1 MKTLMQKISAQLIG
15 SGLAVLFMMPAF
27 ADDIEI
33 YVGNALV
40 SGEVKPN
47 LMFIIDT
54 SGSMRAKVN
63 TPLPYDIN
71 VDYSQSPYSGG
82 CFDPDKIYFSTGT
95 TPVDCATD
103 DWFNR
108 SALKCDAAT
117 QPMFNTTPPTV
128 VTDPPIEQSDSGQVP
143 KGPDDIAYTETVDI
157 SSSYDET
164 NDTTTTVSETTTVT
178 ISGGNKRTVVSQT
191 TSRSTG
197 PALGHGWYQD
207 RIAQWKVNADPNRE
221 AWEMI
226 NNGQKNW
233 FIECKVDSAVH
244 GVDASSPAKYI
255 ANLTPGPYTTTTT
268 NAADWNATG
277 RGYVLY
283 TGNYLNWAKVAPVL
297 DDANSPN
304 RLDVVKDVTYSV
316 VDSTNNINIGLM
328 RFDSRD
334 AAQGGPVRYP
344 VLDVTQ
350 SRNDFKA
357 RLRTM
362 KHGGYTPLSETLY
375 ESYLYWAG
383 KDVKYGNSSNPS
395 NSTGVT
401 LTGSGNKTYDSPIDY
416 TCQKNFNIFLSD
428 GDPSRDG
435 DANSEIKTLIGKNCV
450 DNCMDELA
458 QYMHENDIYDGLAD
472 KQSVTTYTVGFASD
486 HPLLRATAEK
496 SGGKYYQ
503 ANNAAELTEIFNKII
518 AEILSVNTTFSSPAV
533 SINAFNRSTHRNEL
547 YFTLFKPGIGPHWN
561 GNLKR
566 FKLVFDADG
575 LPVIKDYA
583 NRDAINA
590 KTGFFDAEAHSWWT
604 DVAGEADG
612 GEVVKGGAA
621 AHIAA
626 RTVYTYTA
634 STDPVMV
641 DLTLSNHR
649 FHEDN
654 TNITDAM
661 MAVKPSDPIGFRNK
675 VIQWARG
682 LDAYDDNGDGS
693 TSDARKIMGDPLH
706 SEPALIQY
714 DASYITDPSSG
725 LSVIDP
731 NSDPDITAYVA
742 TNDGILHAIDTR
754 TGEEIFSFIP
764 QETLAMQRTVAE
776 NLAGN
781 GKAYGIDGSINSLV
795 IDVNQNGIIEAS
807 TDKVYIFFGQRRGG
821 DHYYAMDV
829 TNREKPI
836 LMWKIKGGVGD
847 FKYLSQTW
855 SNIQV
860 KKIKLQNKDKYVL
873 VFGGGYDLDQDAVT
887 SRTADNIGNAVYIV
901 DALGEGGFG
910 GGSRLWWAS
919 AAATA
924 DLVLADMKYSI
935 PARLKAVDVRGDG
948 YLDRIYVGDMGGQI
962 WRFDIQKGET
972 TGATLSSLVSG
983 GRIAD
988 LGADGSKANNRR
1000 FYYPPDVA
1008 FIAEPDKAP
1017 YLALAIAS
1025 GYRAH
1030 PLERGNHDRIY
1041 MLRDNYLFDPPP
1053 ATVFSAPITEAGL
1066 YDATA
1071 NTIGQG
1077 ATDAIKAAEITNLN
1091 AAQGWYVTLDELD
1104 GSFIGEK
1111 GLSEVLIIEGLVVA
1125 STYIPQDS
1133 ATAKICEPVD
1143 GKGRVYFM
1151 NLGDATPVYNF
1162 DKSVDST
1169 ENLTRED
1176 RYQQQVGGGIPP
1188 GATPIFT
1195 EDGSAVLVG
1204 TETVTNPIDN
1214 TPKPLFWYEQ

>member
-1 MKTLMQKISAQLIG
+1 MKIFMQKISAQLFG
-15 SGLAVLFMMPAF
+15 SGLVILFMMPAF

-33 YVGNALV
+33 YVGSAQV
-40 SGEVKPN
+40 ATEVKPN

-71 VDYSQSPYSGG
+71 VDYADTYSSA

-95 TPVDCATD
+95 TPVDCDTD

-117 QPMFNTTPPTV
+117 LPMFNTTAPVV
-128 VTDPPIEQSDSGQVP
+128 VTGASVEKSNVTEP
-143 KGPDDIAYTETVDI
+143 KLDDDIEYTETYDV
-157 SSSYDET
+157 SSVYDQAS
-164 NDTTTTVSETTTVT
+164 DTTTTVTETTTVT
-178 ISGGNKRTVVSQT
+178 IAGINKTTVVTQVEST
-191 TSRSTG
+191 STG

-226 NNGQKNW
+226 NNAQKNW
-233 FIECKVDSAVH
+233 FIECKVDWEVH
-244 GVDASSPAKYI
+244 GVDATSSSKYI
-255 ANLTPGPYTTTTT
+255 ANLTPGPYTSTKT

-297 DDANSPN
+297 PDSQSPT

-328 RFDSRD
+328 RFDSRTSNPYS
-334 AAQGGPVRYP
+334 QGGPVRYP
-344 VLDVTQ
+344 VLDVIK

-383 KDVKYGNSSNPS
+383 KDVKYGNSSKPS

-401 LTGSGNKTYDSPIDY
+401 LPGNKTYDSPIEY
-416 TCQKNFNIFLSD
+416 TCQSNYNIYLSD
-428 GDPSRDG
+428 GDAKEDG
-435 DANSEIKTLIGKNCV
+435 DADSEIETLIGANCSG
-450 DNCMDELA
+450 NCMDELA
-458 QYMHENDIYDGLAD
+458 QYMHENDIYDGMTD
-472 KQSVTTYTVGFASD
+472 KQSVTTYTVGFASE
-486 HPLLRATAEK
+486 HALLRATAEK

-518 AEILSVNTTFSSPAV
+518 AEILSVNSTFSSPAV

-575 LPVIKDYA
+575 LPVIHDLASK
-583 NRDAINA
+583 DAIDA
-590 KTGFFDAEAHSWWT
+590 KTGFFADDVHSWWT
-604 DVAGEADG
+604 DVAGAADG

-621 AHIAA
+621 AHIAN
-626 RTVYTYTA
+626 RTVYTYTGSA
-634 STDPVMV
+634 APVKV
-641 DLTLSNHR
+641 DLTLAEHK

-661 MAVKPSDPIGFRNK
+661 MDIKPSDPIGFRNK

-693 TSDARKIMGDPLH
+693 TTDDRQFMGDPLH

-714 DASYITDPSSG
+714 DASYITDPASG
-725 LSVIDP
+725 SPIIDP

-742 TNDGILHAIDTR
+742 TNDGVLHAIDTR
-754 TGEEIFSFIP
+754 SGEEVFSFIP
-764 QETLAMQRTVAE
+764 QETLALQRVVAD

-795 IDVNQNGIIEAS
+795 IDVNENGIIEKS

-821 DHYYAMDV
+821 NHYYAMDV
-829 TNREKPI
+829 TDRDKPL
-836 LMWKIKGGVGD
+836 LMWVINGGKGD
-847 FKYLSQTW
+847 FKELGQTW
-855 SNIQV
+855 SSAQV

-901 DALGEGGFG
+901 DALGDASGFG

-919 AAATA
+919 NAAAA

-962 WRFDIQKGET
+962 WRFDIQKGDT
-972 TGATLSSLVSG
+972 SGATLNSLVTG

-988 LGADGSKANNRR
+988 LSQDGSKANNRR

-1008 FIAEPDKAP
+1008 FIAEPYKAP
-1017 YLALAIAS
+1017 YLALAVAS

-1030 PLERGNHDRIY
+1030 PLELGNQDRIY

-1053 ATVFSAPITEAGL
+1053 ATAFSSPITEADL
-1066 YDATA
+1066 YDATD

-1077 ATDAIKAAEITNLN
+1077 ATDLIKTTEINNLN
-1091 AAQGWYVTLDELD
+1091 AAKGWYVTLDELD

-1111 GLSEVLIIEGLVVA
+1111 GLSEVLIIEGLVIA

-1133 ATAKICEPVD
+1133 ATTKICEPVD

-1162 DKSVDST
+1162 DKSVDSA

-1176 RYQQQVGGGIPP
+1176 RYQMQAGGGIPP

-1204 TETVTNPIDN
+1204 TETVKNPIDN
-1214 TPKPLFWYEQ
+1214 NPKPLFWYEQ